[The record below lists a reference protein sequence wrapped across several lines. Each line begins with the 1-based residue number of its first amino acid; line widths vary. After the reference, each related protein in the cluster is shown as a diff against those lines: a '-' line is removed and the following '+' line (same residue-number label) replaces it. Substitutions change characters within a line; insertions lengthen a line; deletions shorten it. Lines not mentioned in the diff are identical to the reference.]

1 MVDLTNDELEFR
13 NLRLKIENFELDKLL
28 KLRRR
33 EHILLRVLQQI
44 QMEIKTQKLV
54 CDDVKTNYQLMDFE
68 I

>member
-33 EHILLRVLQQI
+33 EYILLRVLQQVEK
-44 QMEIKTQKLV
+44 EIKAQKLV
-54 CDDVKTNYQLMDFE
+54 CDDVKTNYQLSDFE